1 MKRTK
6 YKNPNKKLLI
16 LDIDE
21 TLIYLDNKY
30 GFESTTDNE
39 PDFIYADKYYAIK
52 RPYLD
57 QFLREVSKKYDIA
70 LWTAGSEQYAND
82 IAKILKIKIKFI
94 FSKNELKN
102 NQKDLNVVIKYH
114 PEYSKKD
121 IIVVD
126 DKEESYLNNL
136 ENLILIEPFYGN
148 QNDEELIRIFKL
160 LK

>member
-1 MKRTK
+1 MKRIK

-30 GFESTTDNE
+30 CFEITTDNE

-82 IAKILKIKIKFI
+82 ISKVLKLKTKFN
-94 FSKNELKN
+94 FSKNEMSN
-102 NQKDLNVVIKYH
+102 GQKSLTIVINH
-114 PEYSKKD
+114 FPEFSKKD
-121 IIVVD
+121 IIVID
-126 DKEESYLNNL
+126 DKEEYYLNDL
-136 ENLILIEPFYGN
+136 ENLILIKPFFGN
-148 QNDEELIRIFKL
+148 QNDEELIRVFKL
-160 LK
+160 L